1 MRSHSVVAVL
11 ILVGGV
17 ALLASTSVGA
27 LNVASS
33 TSFVTLFQEQITP
46 DADVRFSL
54 EGHINQGGDR
64 AANATVCPGREAAGN
79 NPIAREDLFAG
90 NLVYGGRIEEVVATS
105 WDAGR
110 IYRIEVFGDGSLL
123 ATLYFQNANA
133 NSNQVEGVRFRV
145 DLGSSNP
152 AIDNYS
158 TVVTRLNVCS

>member
-1 MRSHSVVAVL
+1 MRSYYVVAAL

-27 LNVASS
+27 LNVATS
-33 TSFVTLFQEQITP
+33 TSYVTLFQEQFTP
-46 DADVRFSL
+46 DADVRFTL
-54 EGHINQGGDR
+54 QGHISQGGDR

-79 NPIAREDLFAG
+79 NPIARGDLFVG
-90 NLVYGGRIEEVVATS
+90 NLVYAGRIEEVVATS

-123 ATLYFQNANA
+123 TTLYFQNANA
-133 NSNQVEGVRFRV
+133 NSNKVEGVRFRA

-152 AIDNYS
+152 AIENYS
-158 TVVTRLNVCS
+158 TVVTRLNVCP